1 MSSAQPGHRA
11 GLSLE
16 RCFYGSSHQIGGC
29 LPSALSLTHNVG
41 LRHSLSS
48 VWNLRGFSFP
58 TLGLSI
64 RGKFMDLDGIPEP

>member
-16 RCFYGSSHQIGGC
+16 QCFYGSSHQIGGC

-41 LRHSLSS
+41 LQPSLSS
-48 VWNLRGFSFP
+48 VWNLHGFSFP

-64 RGKFMDLDGIPEP
+64 RGKFMDPNGIPDP